1 MSRLLKEAELK
12 EVSDVLKRQPVIW
25 DNLHANDYDQTRLFL
40 GPYDGRPPELTRCL
54 RGVSPKLTQCLRG
67 VSVRV
72 HLVSERGKC
81 PRSPVV

>member
-1 MSRLLKEAELK
+1 MVSRLLKEAELK

-54 RGVSPKLTQCLRG
+54 RGVSPRAKLVKLIA
-67 VSVRV
+67 
-72 HLVSERGKC
+72 LL
-81 PRSPVV
+81 